1 MHHLLSKGW
10 EAVGTSDA
18 FHIDSSSYSTLI
30 RFADFSL
37 SLSLSNKVQII
48 REVSGKN
55 NESSHCHHS
64 NCGHGPIRISHVR
77 KCRFCRCAKRD
88 ECKVRVCEYSY
99 ECLFVFAFPCT
110 LFSTLFPSL
119 HPCAMRQTAGNFPL
133 NVLDTRDFQWGNRRR
148 ARGCCR
154 GYFLLA
160 GYGSCSCS
168 RLNRWR
174 CICVAAY
181 LACYLSD
188 RMRW

>member
-1 MHHLLSKGW
+1 M
-10 EAVGTSDA
+10 
-18 FHIDSSSYSTLI
+18 
-30 RFADFSL
+30 R
-37 SLSLSNKVQII
+37 
-48 REVSGKN
+48 
-55 NESSHCHHS
+55 HS

-88 ECKVRVCEYSY
+88 ECKVWVCEYSY

-174 CICVAAY
+174 CICVPGLLPVRSNALIGERALCVVYLQLPRSAAGSRRPAGRVTGQTGHICTY
-181 LACYLSD
+181 NID
-188 RMRW
+188 T

>member
-1 MHHLLSKGW
+1 MHFILIHLHIPPSLGSQTFLCHCLCLIKYKSFEKLAGKTMNPLSN
-10 EAVGTSDA
+10 EC
-18 FHIDSSSYSTLI
+18 YTLI
-30 RFADFSL
+30 VATGQFGLVTFGNADS
-37 SLSLSNKVQII
+37 VD
-48 REVSGKN
+48 
-55 NESSHCHHS
+55 
-64 NCGHGPIRISHVR
+64 VR
-77 KCRFCRCAKRD
+77 S
-88 ECKVRVCEYSY
+88 EMSVRYECEYSY